1 MISKVDVLYWNKSDI
16 LTGAKHGMTENPQ
29 YLALVQ
35 KKQNFHS

>member
-1 MISKVDVLYWNKSDI
+1 MYCTETSSKSDTCV
-16 LTGAKHGMTENPQ
+16 LTGVKNSMTVNPQ